1 MLIVVSVFA
10 QDPVT
15 KPDKVSQP
23 TPAEQPHRVRVD
35 EDVQKARLVHTV
47 SPLYPPLT
55 GKRMDGTVV
64 LHVVIGKSGAVKSA
78 KYVSGLPNLMN
89 SAINAVLQWRY
100 KPTFVNGVAV
110 EVDSTVSVVF
120 PPLGK
125 QETPM
130 ENK

>member
-23 TPAEQPHRVRVD
+23 TPAEQPYRVRVD

-64 LHVVIGKSGAVKSA
+64 LHVVIGKNGAVKSA
-78 KYVSGLPNLMN
+78 KYVSGLPNLVN

-100 KPTFVNGVAV
+100 KPTFVNGVAI

>member
-23 TPAEQPHRVRVD
+23 TPAEQPYRVRVD

-64 LHVVIGKSGAVKSA
+64 LHVVIGKNGAVKSA
-78 KYVSGLPNLMN
+78 KYVSGLPNLVN